1 MIVDPSSIVE
11 IVGIS
16 TVIAG
21 VVNTVLVAIGKTEQA
36 EKLAAIKE
44 RAELRVAQV
53 ETKYAELKGKVEAFQ
68 EMKQGGFSPQEID
81 IIRAELRKGLGS
93 IQSRLGGDAA

>member
-1 MIVDPSSIVE
+1 MIVDPGSIVE

-36 EKLAAIKE
+36 EKLAAIRE
-44 RAELRVAQV
+44 RAELRVTQV
-53 ETKYAELKGKVEAFQ
+53 ETKYAELKGKVEAFV
-68 EMKQGGFSPQEID
+68 EMSKGGFSSQEID
-81 IIRAELRKGLGS
+81 TIRTEARKGLDA
-93 IQSRLGGDAA
+93 IQGRFGGDAV